1 MGGAWRAMQQHRVV
15 FRAHACQRGVLC
27 CWGCLCVT
35 LLHRA
40 FDALACTEHTST
52 HPELP
57 ATVPHRDYM
66 MATRGI
72 TEPEMIIAVSAHA
85 AFIKAAGAAPPCACC
100 VCSSGA
106 SNLCAAKQL
115 HAPVS
120 LAFTT
125 ALAHPSPPFLSP
137 YRFPMPP
144 HSPQSTSA
152 FVWCACRWALT
163 SASLPRRWLAPLGP
177 TQCW

>member
-40 FDALACTEHTST
+40 FDALACTEHTSA

-100 VCSSGA
+100 GCSSWCCMQRSSGA
-106 SNLCAAKQL
+106 LL
-115 HAPVS
+115 LPS
-120 LAFTT
+120 LSRLPLLT
-125 ALAHPSPPFLSP
+125 PSLPFLSNTL
-137 YRFPMPP
+137 FPHAPP
-144 HSPQSTSA
+144 SRQSTSVSA
-152 FVWCACRWALT
+152 WSACRWALT

-177 TQCW
+177 AQCW